1 MSIFGPSGF
10 DSTLGGITDAQ
21 FVRMQES
28 RIALHRVMEFTRYSI
43 DDVINEPMAK
53 FRVRYYYK
61 INRVVDRYLKDIERR
76 QVEKAMADIWVM
88 RS

>member
-10 DSTLGGITDAQ
+10 DSSLGGITDVQ
-21 FVRMQES
+21 FVRMQEA

-43 DDVINEPMAK
+43 DDVINEPIAR

-61 INRVVDRYLKDIERR
+61 INRVVDRYLREKER
-76 QVEKAMADIWVM
+76 QQIAKAMADIWVM

>member
-10 DSTLGGITDAQ
+10 DSTLSAITDVQ
-21 FVRMQES
+21 NIRIQEA

-43 DDVINEPMAK
+43 DDVINEPIAK

-61 INRVVDRYLKDIERR
+61 INRVVDRYLKMKEEEVIQRR
-76 QVEKAMADIWVM
+76 QSDLWVL

>member
-10 DSTLGGITDAQ
+10 DSSLGGITDVQ
-21 FVRMQES
+21 FVRMQEA

-43 DDVINEPMAK
+43 DDVINEPIAK
-53 FRVRYYYK
+53 FRVRYFYK
-61 INRVVDRYLKDIERR
+61 INRIVDRYLKDIERR

>member
-1 MSIFGPSGF
+1 MGIFGQRGF
-10 DSTLGGITDAQ
+10 DSTLGGIVDIQNIRAQ
-21 FVRMQES
+21 EA

-43 DDVINEPMAK
+43 DDVINEPIAK

-61 INRVVDRYLKDIERR
+61 INRVVDRYLKMKEEEELQRR
-76 QVEKAMADIWVM
+76 QSDLWVL

>member
-10 DSTLGGITDAQ
+10 DSSRGGITDVQ
-21 FVRMQES
+21 FVRIQEA

-43 DDVINEPMAK
+43 DDVVNEPIAK
-53 FRVRYYYK
+53 FRVRYFYK

-76 QVEKAMADIWVM
+76 QIEKAMADIWVM

>member
-10 DSTLGGITDAQ
+10 DSTLGAITDIQNIRAQ
-21 FVRMQES
+21 EA

-43 DDVINEPMAK
+43 DDVINEPIAK
-53 FRVRYYYK
+53 FRVSYYYK
-61 INRVVDRYLKDIERR
+61 INRVVDRYLKMKEEEELQRR
-76 QVEKAMADIWVM
+76 LSDLWVL

>member
-10 DSTLGGITDAQ
+10 DSNLGGITEVQ
-21 FVRMQES
+21 NIRLQEA
-28 RIALHRVMEFTRYSI
+28 RIALYRVMEFTRYSI

-53 FRVRYYYK
+53 FRVRYFYK

-76 QVEKAMADIWVM
+76 QIEKAMADIWDM

>member
-10 DSTLGGITDAQ
+10 DSSLGGITDVQ
-21 FVRMQES
+21 FVRIQEA

-43 DDVINEPMAK
+43 DDVVNEPIAK
-53 FRVRYYYK
+53 FRVRYFYK

-76 QVEKAMADIWVM
+76 QIEKAMADIWVM

>member
-10 DSTLGGITDAQ
+10 ESSLSAITDVQ
-21 FVRMQES
+21 NIRIQEA

-43 DDVINEPMAK
+43 DDVINEPIAK

-61 INRVVDRYLKDIERR
+61 INRVVDRYLKMKEEEAIQRR
-76 QVEKAMADIWVM
+76 QSGLWVL

>member
-1 MSIFGPSGF
+1 MSSFGPSGL
-10 DSTLGGITDAQ
+10 DSSLGGITDVQ
-21 FVRMQES
+21 FVRIQEA

-43 DDVINEPMAK
+43 DDVVNEPIAK
-53 FRVRYYYK
+53 FRVRYFYK

-76 QVEKAMADIWVM
+76 QIEKAMADIWVM

>member
-10 DSTLGGITDAQ
+10 DSTLSAITDVQ
-21 FVRMQES
+21 NIRIQEA
-28 RIALHRVMEFTRYSI
+28 RIALRRVMEFTRCSI
-43 DDVINEPMAK
+43 DDVINEPIAK

-61 INRVVDRYLKDIERR
+61 INRVVDRYLKMKEEEELQRR
-76 QVEKAMADIWVM
+76 QSDLWVL